1 MKYTVEIPLRDF
13 EFWGGAKSKA
23 QLLTPSQLDQIDD
36 VFSVTR
42 QPSSEDYIN
51 NLFWFEFDYIATLLG
66 FEDGDDLERAARGES
81 GESDE

>member
-1 MKYTVEIPLRDF
+1 MNYTVEIPLRNF

-36 VFSVTR
+36 IFSVTR
-42 QPSSEDYIN
+42 QPIDQTDIN
-51 NLFWFEFDYIATLLG
+51 DLFWFEFDYIATLLG

-81 GESDE
+81 DE